1 MGKGK
6 QRPPQF
12 NRQSKGYQQN
22 IYKNQMKERGVD
34 MPKPMNAERMSKINR
49 IVLIVLA
56 VAVVVL
62 AIFVNWKASLAAAVL
77 GFVYLGG
84 FMLYMNNY
92 LKKYIGAYK
101 KMGLPKDLYLKQLRR
116 NGTDEKQV
124 RRMSAMW
131 DKVKTED

>member
-22 IYKNQMKERGVD
+22 MYKNQMKEKGVD
-34 MPKPMNAERMSKINR
+34 MPKPMDGERWTKINR
-49 IVLIVLA
+49 ILGIVW
-56 VAVVVL
+56 VIAVVASAFL
-62 AIFVNWKASLAAAVL
+62 LGWKVALLLAVL

-92 LKKYIGAYK
+92 LKKYITAYK
-101 KMGLPKDLYLKQLRR
+101 KMGIPKEMYLKQLRR
-116 NGTDEKQV
+116 NGTDEKQI
-124 RRMSAMW
+124 RRMEVMW
-131 DKVKTED
+131 DKAKDE

>member
-1 MGKGK
+1 
-6 QRPPQF
+6 
-12 NRQSKGYQQN
+12 
-22 IYKNQMKERGVD
+22 

-56 VAVVVL
+56 IAVVVL

>member
-22 IYKNQMKERGVD
+22 MYKNQMKEKGVD
-34 MPKPMNAERMSKINR
+34 MPKPMDGERWTKINR
-49 IVLIVLA
+49 ILGIVW
-56 VAVVVL
+56 VIAVVASAFFL
-62 AIFVNWKASLAAAVL
+62 GWKVALLLAVL

-92 LKKYIGAYK
+92 LKKYIAAYK
-101 KMGLPKDLYLKQLRR
+101 KMGIPKEMYLKQLRR

-124 RRMSAMW
+124 RRMEVMW
-131 DKVKTED
+131 DKAKEE

>member
-22 IYKNQMKERGVD
+22 MYKNQMKEKGVD
-34 MPKPMNAERMSKINR
+34 MPKPMDGERWTKINR
-49 IVLIVLA
+49 ILGIVWII
-56 VAVVVL
+56 AVVASAL
-62 AIFVNWKASLAAAVL
+62 FLGWKVALLLAVL

-92 LKKYIGAYK
+92 LKKYIAAYK
-101 KMGLPKDLYLKQLRR
+101 KMGIPKEMYLKQLRR

-124 RRMSAMW
+124 RRMEVMW
-131 DKVKTED
+131 DKAKDE

>member
-22 IYKNQMKERGVD
+22 MYKNQMKEKGVD
-34 MPKPMNAERMSKINR
+34 MPKPMDGERWTKINR
-49 IVLIVLA
+49 ILGIVW
-56 VAVVVL
+56 VIAVVASAFFL
-62 AIFVNWKASLAAAVL
+62 GWKVALLLAVL

-92 LKKYIGAYK
+92 LKKYIAAYK
-101 KMGLPKDLYLKQLRR
+101 KMGIPKEMYLKQLRR

-124 RRMSAMW
+124 RRMEVMW
-131 DKVKTED
+131 DKAKDE

>member
-22 IYKNQMKERGVD
+22 MYKNQMKEKGVD
-34 MPKPMNAERMSKINR
+34 MPKPMDGERWTKINR
-49 IVLIVLA
+49 ILGIVW
-56 VAVVVL
+56 VIVVVASAL
-62 AIFVNWKASLAAAVL
+62 FLGWKVALLLAVL

-92 LKKYIGAYK
+92 LKKYIAAYK
-101 KMGLPKDLYLKQLRR
+101 KMGIPKEMYLKQLRR

-124 RRMSAMW
+124 RRMEVMW
-131 DKVKTED
+131 DKAKDE

>member
-22 IYKNQMKERGVD
+22 MYKNQMKQKGVE
-34 MPKPMNAERMSKINR
+34 MPKPLNAERMTKFNR
-49 IVLIVLA
+49 VAGIVWV
-56 VAVVVL
+56 VAVILSAFLVGWKVSL
-62 AIFVNWKASLAAAVL
+62 AIAVL
-77 GFVYLGG
+77 GLVYLGG

-101 KMGLPKDLYLKQLRR
+101 KMGVPKEMYLKQLRR
-116 NGTDEKQV
+116 NGTDEKQIQ
-124 RRMSAMW
+124 RMATMW
-131 DKVKTED
+131 DKAKED

>member
-22 IYKNQMKERGVD
+22 MYKNQMKEKGVD
-34 MPKPMNAERMSKINR
+34 MPKPMDGERWTKINR
-49 IVLIVLA
+49 ILGIVW
-56 VAVVVL
+56 VIAVVASAL
-62 AIFVNWKASLAAAVL
+62 FLGWKVALLLAVL

-92 LKKYIGAYK
+92 LKKYIAAYK
-101 KMGLPKDLYLKQLRR
+101 KMGIPKEMYLKQLRR

-124 RRMSAMW
+124 RRMEVMW
-131 DKVKTED
+131 DKAKDE